1 MEGHLASININ
12 LPFNLFLTT
21 SWPAWYR
28 LEPAASLPS
37 CRQVSSE
44 SLWYPFSEITCFPFS
59 HETRSVLRLF
69 WRDMKVGFFKLS
81 TNVHNVKQR
90 PEKAPSRVCCLLTA
104 LITSIVLRSKT
115 PFLSSDSLQP
125 SRQHLNTRKGLG
137 EGRGDTVAL
146 LTPAPRPCT
155 SPSSVNS
162 APWTREHLLLL
173 GSKPAVILHKGLRLR
188 RRAAAGRH
196 HPRRAWEPHF
206 HFKCRSEF
214 HDVCQFRFWKCC
226 FVSPAALDCRSRRK
240 LEVVAL
246 IFSKAVWQFLH
257 TTDLGLRHH
266 ALLLCPRLT
275 RQVLLQLPSSRP
287 NVPGR
292 EY

>member
-12 LPFNLFLTT
+12 LPSNLFLTT

-37 CRQVSSE
+37 CCQVSSE

-125 SRQHLNTRKGLG
+125 SRQHLNTHKGLG
-137 EGRGDTVAL
+137 EGRGEL
-146 LTPAPRPCT
+146 
-155 SPSSVNS
+155 SSVNS
-162 APWTREHLLLL
+162 WT
-173 GSKPAVILHKGLRLR
+173 
-188 RRAAAGRH
+188 
-196 HPRRAWEPHF
+196 
-206 HFKCRSEF
+206 
-214 HDVCQFRFWKCC
+214 
-226 FVSPAALDCRSRRK
+226 PAAS
-240 LEVVAL
+240 
-246 IFSKAVWQFLH
+246 WQQACCH
-257 TTDLGLRHH
+257 
-266 ALLLCPRLT
+266 
-275 RQVLLQLPSSRP
+275 PSQGTP
-287 NVPGR
+287 T
-292 EY
+292 